1 MAGHSKWKQIRHKKE
16 AADKKRSALFSKL
29 LHAITVAARE
39 GGGDPNVNTRLKSAI
54 EQAKKQKVPLEG
66 IERAIA
72 RGVSRSAEGEEM
84 KLEILAPGG
93 VGVIVSVVTDNKNRT
108 LPELKKISTEFGGKV
123 VAQGSVQWMF
133 QKDSATGK
141 IVPLPSLHA
150 AISESDREQVNQLL
164 DALSCHPE
172 VVEVISSLPA

>member
-72 RGVSRSAEGEEM
+72 RGAARGAGGEEIE
-84 KLEILAPGG
+84 LEILAPGG
-93 VGVIVSVVTDNKNRT
+93 VGIIVAVVTDNKNRT
-108 LPELKKISTEFGGKV
+108 LPELKKLSAEFGGKV
-123 VAQGSVQWMF
+123 VAQGSVRWMF
-133 QKDSATGK
+133 QKDAATGK
-141 IVPLPSLHA
+141 IVPLPSLPTS
-150 AISESDREQVNQLL
+150 ISESDKEQVAKLL
-164 DALSCHPE
+164 DALSGHPE
-172 VVEVISSLPA
+172 VVGITSSLPA